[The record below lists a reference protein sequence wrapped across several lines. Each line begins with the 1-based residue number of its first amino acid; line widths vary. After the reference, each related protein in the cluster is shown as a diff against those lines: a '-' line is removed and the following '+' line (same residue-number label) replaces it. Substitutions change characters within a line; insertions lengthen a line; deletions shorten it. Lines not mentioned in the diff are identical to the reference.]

1 MKKLNARR
9 QVGPAGTLVQVWI
22 VGAAFALLLI
32 WRDFSLLNH
41 GLVGDGA
48 FIGRDFINV
57 WTGGWMVWND
67 RIASLYDLDAYGAV
81 QRSLFG
87 AVEQHNYSYPP
98 LTLPLT
104 MPFALLPYWLAF
116 LLWLGGTGWLFVRA
130 ARPWM
135 RNTGWPGWVVV
146 LTPAGLVNIWAGHYG
161 FLVGALVLSGWRWLP
176 DRPRLAGVCFG
187 LLAIKPHLAVL
198 IPLIL
203 LLRRDWEA
211 IVAAALTVA
220 ALLLMSLVIFG
231 VQPWIDY
238 FTVTAGVQ
246 AAMVNANGATFGFMS
261 TSTATA
267 MLAYGWHDLAAPA
280 QIMMG
285 LLGVSF
291 VARAARVVDT
301 KDLATLTATATF
313 LVLPYAFNYDL
324 TVSSLGA
331 LLLLVR
337 SDVRPWEQ
345 FAAVFGFMAAT
356 LAMMAAIKGV
366 HVMPLLLLGL
376 AMAQYHVAMRT
387 ARGEVSPTEP
397 LPAAPAAAAGAR

>member
-1 MKKLNARR
+1 MKASSERR

-22 VGAAFALLLI
+22 VGAAFGLLLI
-32 WRDFSLLNH
+32 WRDFALLNH

-57 WTGGWMVWND
+57 WSGGWMVLHD
-67 RIASLYDLDAYGAV
+67 RVPSLYHLDSYGVV

-87 AVEQHNYSYPP
+87 GVEQHNYSYPP

-104 MPFALLPYWLAF
+104 VPFALLPYWLA
-116 LLWLGGTGWLFVRA
+116 LPLWLAGTGWLFVRA

-135 RNTGWPGWVVV
+135 ESTGWPKWVVV
-146 LTPAGLVNIWAGHYG
+146 LTPAALINIWAGHYG

-176 DRPRLAGVCFG
+176 DRPRLAGICFG

-198 IPLIL
+198 IPLVL

-211 IVAAALTVA
+211 IFAAAITVA
-220 ALLLMSLVIFG
+220 ALFLVSVALFG

-246 AAMVNANGATFGFMS
+246 AAMVDAKGAAFGFMS

-267 MLAYGWHDLAAPA
+267 LLSVGWPGLAAPA
-280 QIMMG
+280 QIITA
-285 LLGVSF
+285 LIGVTL
-291 VARAARVVDT
+291 VARAARGAGV
-301 KDLATLTATATF
+301 KELATLSATATF

-324 TVSSLGA
+324 TVSALGA
-331 LLLLVR
+331 LLLLMR

-356 LAMMAAIKGV
+356 LAMMAAVKGM

-376 AMAQYHVAMRT
+376 AMAQYRVAMRT
-387 ARGEVSPTEP
+387 ARGEVSPTESP
-397 LPAAPAAAAGAR
+397 PAAPAGAVSAR